1 MEFSLVLFFTFLAI
15 LFCEIEKEWK
25 HIVGEVLL
33 PVSIK

>member
-1 MEFSLVLFFTFLAI
+1 LAI

-33 PVSIK
+33 PVSIKWQMQK